1 MYSIYCDGASRSNPG
16 EASIVIS
23 IQNDEQEVDTIA
35 KKIGIATNN
44 VAEYEG
50 LRTALDYCD
59 KNNLKDI
66 QIYLDSLLVVQQVN
80 GKYKVKSKNLK
91 DLYNQCSD
99 LIEKIDNLEIYHVP
113 REQNKRADELANIA
127 LDSWFY
133 FGLAVYLYI
142 FFFTYLKIKMLT

>member
-1 MYSIYCDGASRSNPG
+1 MYKIYCDGASRSNPG
-16 EASIVIS
+16 AASIGIS

-35 KKIGIATNN
+35 KKIGVATNN

-59 KNNLKDI
+59 KNNLKDV

-91 DLYNQCSD
+91 DLYNQCTD
-99 LIEKIDNLEIYHVP
+99 LIKKIDNLEIYHVP

-127 LDSWFY
+127 LDS
-133 FGLAVYLYI
+133 
-142 FFFTYLKIKMLT
+142 